1 MEASEAKRPKALED
15 ENTRLKRLLADAILD
30 NVALKDL
37 LGNHVADVLRSL
49 GLVGKRIS
57 LLEAA
62 RTCRI
67 DGLAGVAFKTIPDRR
82 GRDGESCGDDQ
93 LTLHSNIPPLPG
105 NQNAYSKLQFF

>member
-62 RTCRI
+62 RTRRI
-67 DGLAGVAFKTIPDRR
+67 DGPRRSGIQDDPRQAGEMASRAVT
-82 GRDGESCGDDQ
+82 
-93 LTLHSNIPPLPG
+93 TN
-105 NQNAYSKLQFF
+105 